1 MVAQP
6 DKELDADGRGDRMRV
21 TRQVRRN
28 LRCHLGQMLDGF
40 VLDFLVLRLLFNLV
54 VFFVF

>member
-40 VLDFLVLRLLFNLV
+40 VLDFLVLRLLFNTW
-54 VFFVF
+54 